1 MAIPVPEP
9 AAPPIGSGRRW
20 TLAALLVFACATAS
34 LLHGC
39 WGRSP
44 AEVAPVG
51 IPERLGL
58 AEDDYTHR
66 ILRFDHRFTVW
77 LVARNAYTL
86 LHRPGALFDAEPCHP
101 AGNALAFGEPAIA
114 LGLLGTPAWLL
125 TGDPVTSYNAVLLAF
140 LLIAPYAMFLLVRDW
155 TGSAAAGIV
164 AGLLYGFHEIRV
176 LDVIH
181 LYIYDSAWTVLALLF
196 ARRWFEGSRWRD
208 ALGLAGCCAMQLGG
222 SLYLLI
228 ASSAIALPVTA
239 WLVVRY
245 GLRRL
250 RAAQVAVVLGTIVLT
265 AAFVFTPYLEL
276 QGSGALPARDLRAFL
291 MWPELL
297 PGAARFPGWA
307 LLLLAAAGL
316 AAGRLPRGGDPRWAL
331 LAAALLTLSLAAFPR
346 FYLAIASLVPGA
358 EVIRAVALVYAGTH
372 LTLCILAGLGAA
384 ALLRIAPRR
393 YAVWAAV
400 ALIACAYLDTLRPR
414 TLGLTPRF
422 RYAMLRLRPDEAT
435 LAFYRELEALGNDG
449 PILEVPLAP
458 DNYGPATDVILLS
471 AYHHRRVSACY
482 NSFWPEEAGRVTEI
496 SSRLPRPRAIQAL
509 RKLGFTTM
517 VVHHGKPDSYAER
530 HRKAIEN
537 FATATRGRFLR
548 RLHADDA
555 LTAYSIMAPVGER
568 SPPAPAPPPGP

>member
-1 MAIPVPEP
+1 MQTPALEP
-9 AAPPIGSGRRW
+9 AARPTGSGRRW
-20 TLAALLVFACATAS
+20 TWVALLVFSCATVS

-39 WGRSP
+39 WGQSP

-51 IPERLGL
+51 IPERLGRS
-58 AEDDYTHR
+58 EDDYTHR
-66 ILRFDHRFTVW
+66 ILKFDHRFTVW

-86 LHRPGALFDAEPCHP
+86 LNRPGAFFDAEPCHP
-101 AGNALAFGEPAIA
+101 AENALAFGEPGLA

-125 TGDPVTSYNAVLLAF
+125 TGDPVTTYNAVVLAF
-140 LLIAPYAMFLLVRDW
+140 LLIAPFAMFLLVRDW
-155 TGSAAAGIV
+155 TGSPAAGIV
-164 AGLLYGFHEIRV
+164 AGLLYGFHEIRA
-176 LDVIH
+176 LDVMH

-196 ARRWFEGSRWRD
+196 AKRWLEHARWRD
-208 ALGLAGCCAMQLGG
+208 ALGLAGSVALQLGG
-222 SLYLLI
+222 SLYPLI
-228 ASSAIALPVTA
+228 AAMAIALPVSV
-239 WLVVRY
+239 WLAARY

-250 RAAQVAVVLGTIVLT
+250 RPAQVTVVLGTILLT

-276 QGSGALPARDLRAFL
+276 HGSGALPARDLRAFL

-297 PGAARFPGWA
+297 PGAARFPGWV

-331 LAAALLTLSLAAFPR
+331 LAAALLTFSLAASPR
-346 FYLAIASLVPGA
+346 FYLAIAAVVPGA
-358 EVIRAVALVYAGTH
+358 EVIRAVTLVYAGTH

-384 ALLRIAPRR
+384 ALLRITPRR

-422 RYAMLRLRPDEAT
+422 RYAMLRLRPDEAA
-435 LAFYRELEALGNDG
+435 LAFYRMLETQGNDG

-482 NSFWPEEAGRVTEI
+482 NSFWPDEAARVTEL
-496 SSRLPRPRAIQAL
+496 SSRLPRPLALQAL
-509 RKLGFTTM
+509 RQLGFTTM
-517 VVHHGKPDSYAER
+517 VVHHGKPDSYAEL
-530 HRKAIEN
+530 HRQAIEN
-537 FATATRGRFLR
+537 FANATGDRFLR
-548 RLHADDA
+548 RLHADEA
-555 LTAYSIMAPVGER
+555 LTAYAITAPLGAGSTPRE
-568 SPPAPAPPPGP
+568 GD

>member
-1 MAIPVPEP
+1 MAAIM
-9 AAPPIGSGRRW
+9 
-20 TLAALLVFACATAS
+20 
-34 LLHGC
+34 
-39 WGRSP
+39 SP
-44 AEVAPVG
+44 
-51 IPERLGL
+51 
-58 AEDDYTHR
+58 
-66 ILRFDHRFTVW
+66 
-77 LVARNAYTL
+77 
-86 LHRPGALFDAEPCHP
+86 
-101 AGNALAFGEPAIA
+101 
-114 LGLLGTPAWLL
+114 
-125 TGDPVTSYNAVLLAF
+125 S
-140 LLIAPYAMFLLVRDW
+140 
-155 TGSAAAGIV
+155 
-164 AGLLYGFHEIRV
+164 
-176 LDVIH
+176 
-181 LYIYDSAWTVLALLF
+181 
-196 ARRWFEGSRWRD
+196 
-208 ALGLAGCCAMQLGG
+208 
-222 SLYLLI
+222 
-228 ASSAIALPVTA
+228 
-239 WLVVRY
+239 
-245 GLRRL
+245 
-250 RAAQVAVVLGTIVLT
+250 
-265 AAFVFTPYLEL
+265 
-276 QGSGALPARDLRAFL
+276 
-291 MWPELL
+291 
-297 PGAARFPGWA
+297 
-307 LLLLAAAGL
+307 
-316 AAGRLPRGGDPRWAL
+316 
-331 LAAALLTLSLAAFPR
+331 SLAAFPR

-400 ALIACAYLDTLRPR
+400 VLIACAYLDTLRPR

-482 NSFWPEEAGRVTEI
+482 NSFWPEEAARVTEI